1 MDYKVVLTSRALHD
15 LFEIVSFVAQ
25 KHPPAAQKTGLALLE
40 TAESL
45 AFLPYRGPP
54 IKGQPGYRKLPHLP
68 HYLVAYRINDSE
80 RLVEIV
86 RFWDGR
92 QNPGRVH
99 MS

>member
-1 MDYKVVLTSRALHD
+1 

-25 KHPPAAQKTGLALLE
+25 KHPPAAEKIGLALLA

-54 IKGQPGYRKLPHLP
+54 ITDRRGYRKLPHLP
-68 HYLVAYRINDSE
+68 HYLIAYRINDST

-92 QNPGRVH
+92 QNPGRMH
-99 MS
+99 LS